1 MRKLLLV
8 LVLLFSFNW
17 AFAMNYWSYDESS
30 DVSTNLNNFAPDTLV
45 WTNVDKYTVETWF
58 KTQISTIVKNI
69 SIALSLIAVW
79 ALVFAGL
86 KMTLSQWKD
95 EDIKKAKDIIKWTI
109 IWYLALISAW
119 AIIAIVINFIYWLG

>member
-1 MRKLLLV
+1 MKKLLLL
-8 LVLLFSFNW
+8 LVLLFSFNL
-17 AFAMNYWSYDESS
+17 AFISYWDYDESS

-58 KTQISTIVKNI
+58 KTKISTIVKNI

-95 EDIKKAKDIIKWTI
+95 EDLKKAKDIIKWTL
-109 IWYLALISAW
+109 IWYLWMISAW
-119 AIIAIVINFIYWLG
+119 ALIAIVINFIYWLG

>member
-1 MRKLLLV
+1 MKKLLLV
-8 LVLLFSFNW
+8 LVLLLSYNST
-17 AFAMNYWSYDESS
+17 FAIYWSYDESATVS
-30 DVSTNLNNFAPDTLV
+30 DNLNGFAPDTLV

-58 KTQISTIVKNI
+58 KTQISSIVKNI
-69 SIALSLIAVW
+69 SIVLSLIAVW

-95 EDIKKAKDIIKWTI
+95 EDIKKAKDVIKWTI

>member
-1 MRKLLLV
+1 MKKLLLL
-8 LVLLFSFNW
+8 LVLLFSFNL
-17 AFAMNYWSYDESS
+17 AFISYWDYDESS

-95 EDIKKAKDIIKWTI
+95 EDLKKAKDIIKWTL
-109 IWYLALISAW
+109 IWYLWMISAW
-119 AIIAIVINFIYWLG
+119 ALIAIVINFIYWLG